1 MNHTIPELERN
12 GHMNRYEL
20 GKRIKEAR
28 LAKKMTQSDVAGDF
42 ITRNM
47 LSQIES
53 GTANPSLKTL
63 EYLTSV
69 LDIPIQVLLPDG
81 KDREEEKEEL
91 PYELLLE
98 CKQSF
103 SEKDYTLAA
112 ETAEKL
118 MESDLDDEA
127 YAISARCYMNMAQQM
142 EKENDLSA
150 AAELAEKAYEY
161 ADRGI
166 YNSRDIKTAA
176 SLLLNRI
183 ADKLTK

>member
-1 MNHTIPELERN
+1 MNKA
-12 GHMNRYEL
+12 EL
-20 GKRIKEAR
+20 GRRIKEAR

-63 EYLTSV
+63 EYLTAV

-81 KDREEEKEEL
+81 RERDEEKEAL
-91 PYELLLE
+91 PLELLLE
-98 CKQSF
+98 CKQGF
-103 SEKDYTLAA
+103 SEGDFAA
-112 ETAEKL
+112 AVETAEKL
-118 MESDLDDEA
+118 MESELSDEA
-127 YAISARCYMNMAQQM
+127 CAISARCYMNMAQQR

-150 AAELAEKAYEY
+150 AAELADKAYEY

-166 YNSRDIKTAA
+166 YASRDIKTAA
-176 SLLLNRI
+176 SLLLNKI
-183 ADKLTK
+183 AEKLAK